1 MKPLEITADFECAN
15 AEEIRREGD
24 GSFSLATR
32 PDRAVDCEQYE
43 LADYYVAFRLI
54 NPNPQPVEAEVV
66 YRELDYPETGR
77 TLAVRDLLENREL
90 CVGDWRPLS
99 GEQVE
104 IDAAKNRCRMRV
116 TVQAEAS
123 LDVSSMYWMS
133 ASQVYERLS
142 RVEKTEKVRVSSLG
156 VTAQGRGIPLVELE
170 SRRENAPFCVVAATP
185 QCHELGTIASMG
197 ILEAALKGE
206 LEEVLERCSLA
217 LLPLSNPDGNALG
230 NCMTN
235 ALRQNVIFGFGA
247 AGSGEGAVE
256 CESVWEYLSRSRPL
270 FFLEFHSY
278 PHLNRP
284 SFRPYDV
291 DRALFPDDESRHQ
304 GETFF
309 AAVDEVAP
317 NPGVRLEAGS
327 AIEKQFRPSLI
338 SRLIADL
345 GIPATLYKLH
355 NRETVTDN
363 IDHALQ
369 VLKGATTAMCR

>member
-24 GSFSLATR
+24 RSFSLSTR

-43 LADYYVAFRLI
+43 FADYYVAFRLI

-66 YRELDYPETGR
+66 YRELNYPETGR
-77 TLAVRDLLENREL
+77 TLAVRDLFENEL
-90 CVGDWRPLS
+90 LVEDWRPLPR
-99 GEQVE
+99 EEVE
-104 IDAAKNRCRMRV
+104 IDAVKNSCRMRV

-133 ASQVYERLS
+133 GSQVYERLGQ
-142 RVEKTEKVRVSSLG
+142 VEGEKGVRVSSLG
-156 VTAQGRGIPLVELE
+156 QTAQSREIPLIELE
-170 SRRENAPFCVVAATP
+170 SRRKNAPLCALGATP
-185 QCHELGTIASMG
+185 QCHELGTIAIMG
-197 ILEAALKGE
+197 IFEAALKGK
-206 LEEVLERCSLA
+206 LEGVLERCSLA

-230 NCMTN
+230 SCMTN

-256 CESVWEYLSRSRPL
+256 CERVWDYLSRTRPL

-291 DRALFPDDESRHQ
+291 DRALFPDDESRRR

-309 AAVDEVAP
+309 AAVNKVAP

-345 GIPATLYKLH
+345 GVPATLYKLH
-355 NRETVTDN
+355 NRETVADN
-363 IDHALQ
+363 VDHSLQ
-369 VLKGATTAMCR
+369 VLEGVATAMCR